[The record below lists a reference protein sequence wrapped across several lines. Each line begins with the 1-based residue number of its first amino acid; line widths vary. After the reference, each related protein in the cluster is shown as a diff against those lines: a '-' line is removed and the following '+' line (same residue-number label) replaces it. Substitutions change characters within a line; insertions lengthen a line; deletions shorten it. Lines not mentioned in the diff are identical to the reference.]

1 MSRSSTGPAASPGLS
16 ADLWGHLDYCLM
28 IISLNFGARS
38 EQWLRRQEAKGGGR
52 ERWGSREE
60 GERRQLNVLRLLCP
74 RIVSLATRSVDAA
87 AASAAE
93 CEPWLRLCLP
103 RTLPPPPII
112 HPSPTP
118 FHRASTTFVDLRMWT
133 LMRDRREVKH
143 HLADSKHLAAVE
155 LGRLQRAAL
164 FSLSL
169 WVPFPRHLKSGSATL
184 AL

>member
-52 ERWGSREE
+52 EMGVEGRGREKTIKCLAATVPPYCFASDTI
-60 GERRQLNVLRLLCP
+60 GRCRRCFCGWVWT
-74 RIVSLATRSVDAA
+74 VAA
-87 AASAAE
+87 A
-93 CEPWLRLCLP
+93 LP
-103 RTLPPPPII
+103 PSYPPPII

-143 HLADSKHLAAVE
+143 HLADSKHLAAME
-155 LGRLQRAAL
+155 LRRLQRAAL
-164 FSLSL
+164 FSLSP